1 MPFVVTLN
9 HTVNKISK
17 LFNEN
22 LAPYVIF
29 RFLKRMQNEAGE
41 YVDLYIPRKCSVTNR
56 VIGAKDHASVQIN
69 VGEVDETGRYTGS
82 YKTYALCGFIRKQG
96 EGDDALTRL
105 CVKDGVINKNYH
117 S

>member
-1 MPFVVTLN
+1 LIGSDFDDQL
-9 HTVNKISK
+9 ICLYFFIYF
-17 LFNEN
+17 LFC
-22 LAPYVIF
+22 LSS
-29 RFLKRMQNEAGE
+29 
-41 YVDLYIPRKCSVTNR
+41 SVTNR